1 MQRKS
6 AKLLS
11 ELNRMKV
18 LGGIIKENYNSDDNV
33 DDDNVDDDNVDD
45 DNVDYNDIDW
55 GEVAIERRKE
65 IVRKIEEEFG
75 EQNQYSGSADWGGIP
90 VWSVLGSEFEGYFII
105 DDSEFFGPPN
115 TAFSLMKR
123 TFDPDTEENT
133 DEILFTAFVTPERF
147 GEQGNGTMDEL
158 LQMAREIKTQSLNDQ
173 DLDNQNLNELI
184 FRKPITT
191 NIFRDKR
198 KKEEA
203 KAKEEKDKAARAKAE
218 AERAKAK
225 ELKSQDTNL
234 NENIEINAKLSS
246 KQGIKNAIYKILEMK
261 KVGDIYRDKGWGGIT
276 KFVDTLREVGA
287 EVDLLRSNYEGHGE
301 VKGDYE
307 VMPTRKVFYYE
318 ISARNDKG
326 IVVKIPFK
334 VTCAFVGK
342 TGTMDD
348 DVYELTYYAMA

>member
-11 ELNRMKV
+11 ELNRMKT
-18 LGGIIKENYNSDDNV
+18 LGGLLKENYDDV
-33 DDDNVDDDNVDD
+33 
-45 DNVDYNDIDW
+45 DW
-55 GEVAIERRKE
+55 GDVAIDRKKE
-65 IVRKIEEEFG
+65 IIGRIEG
-75 EQNQYSGSADWGGIP
+75 ELGLKLNPWWHKADWGGFKNWPIT
-90 VWSVLGSEFEGYFII
+90 GDYFEGYFIL
-105 DDSEFFGPPN
+105 DDSEMQSDM
-115 TAFSLMKR
+115 AFSILKR
-123 TFDPDTEENT
+123 DFNEEKEENE
-133 DEILFTAFVTPERF
+133 DEVIFTAFVTPERY
-147 GEQGNGTMDEL
+147 GEQGDGTIDEL
-158 LQMAREIKTQSLNDQ
+158 IEKAKEIKA
-173 DLDNQNLNELI
+173 QNLNELI

-218 AERAKAK
+218 AERAKEK

-246 KQGIKNAIYKILEMK
+246 KQGIKNAIYKILEMN
-261 KVGDIYRDKGWGGIT
+261 KVEGRYRDEGWQGIS

-287 EVDLLRSNYEGHGE
+287 EVDMLRSNYEGHGE
-301 VKGDYE
+301 VKNYE
-307 VMPTRKVFYYE
+307 SMPTRKVFYYE
-318 ISARNDKG
+318 ISVRNKKG
-326 IVVKIPFK
+326 NVVTIPFK

-342 TGTMDD
+342 TGTMED

>member
-6 AKLLS
+6 AKLLN

-33 DDDNVDDDNVDD
+33 DDDNVDDDNLDD
-45 DNVDYNDIDW
+45 DNLDDNDIDW
-55 GEVAIERRKE
+55 GDVAIERRKE
-65 IVRKIEEEFG
+65 IVGKIENEFG
-75 EQNQYSGSADWGGIP
+75 SQNQYSGSADWGGIP

-123 TFDPDTEENT
+123 TFNPDTEENT

-173 DLDNQNLNELI
+173 DLDNQDLNELI

-198 KKEEA
+198 KKEED

-225 ELKSQDTNL
+225 ELKSEDTNL

-246 KQGIKNAIYKILEMK
+246 KQGIKNAIYKILEMN
-261 KVGDIYRDKGWGGIT
+261 KVEDSYVDEDQEGVD
-276 KFVDTLREVGA
+276 KFVNALTKVGA
-287 EVDLLRSNYEGHGE
+287 EVDLIRSHSEGRCE
-301 VKGDYE
+301 VPGYQSSPAK
-307 VMPTRKVFYYE
+307 KVYLYE
-318 ISARNDKG
+318 ISVRDKKG
-326 IVVKIPFK
+326 IMITIPFQ
-334 VTCAFVGK
+334 VTCDFGK
-342 TGTMDD
+342 SEDNALE
-348 DVYELTYYAMA
+348 YKLTYYTMA

>member
-18 LGGIIKENYNSDDNV
+18 LGGIIKENYNS
-33 DDDNVDDDNVDD
+33 DDNVDD

-105 DDSEFFGPPN
+105 DDSEFQPDK
-115 TAFSLMKR
+115 AFSLMKR
-123 TFDPDTEENT
+123 TFNPDTEENT

-147 GEQGNGTMDEL
+147 GEQGDGSIDEL
-158 LQMAREIKTQSLNDQ
+158 IEKAIEIKTQSLNDQ
-173 DLDNQNLNELI
+173 DLDNQDLNEI
-184 FRKPITT
+184 VFGKPITT

-246 KQGIKNAIYKILEMK
+246 KQGIKNAIYKILEMN
-261 KVGDIYRDKGWGGIT
+261 KVEGRYRDEGWQGIS

-287 EVDLLRSNYEGHGE
+287 EVDMLRSNYEGHGE
-301 VKGDYE
+301 VKNYE
-307 VMPTRKVFYYE
+307 SMPTRKVFYYE
-318 ISARNDKG
+318 ISVRNKKG
-326 IVVKIPFK
+326 NVVTIPFK

-342 TGTMDD
+342 TGTMED